1 MPTPPPPED
10 LLYSGEM
17 RARAELLLAAI
28 LRVLLALLPVLIA
41 AALFVEQTTA
51 REITVLC
58 ISLAF
63 VLALHVLLRRGH
75 FVFSGHALGFGFI
88 AICIAG
94 LASYG
99 SIRAP
104 GSV

>member
-1 MPTPPPPED
+1 MPTPPPSED

-17 RARAELLLAAI
+17 RARGALLLAAI
-28 LRVLLALLPVLIA
+28 LRVLLVLLPVLIA
-41 AALFVEQTTA
+41 AALLVEQTTA

-63 VLALHVLLRRGH
+63 VLGLHVLLRRGY
-75 FVFSGHALGFGFI
+75 FMFCAHAVVFGFI
-88 AICIAG
+88 AISLAG

-99 SIRAP
+99 SVRAP
-104 GSV
+104 